1 MRKNHAID
9 LKIKAVLKASLPGIT
24 AGEVAEEISI
34 HTFFLYRWK
43 KKLRDAGLLNKMPKE
58 KDFDTDLEFE
68 EKLSQLQKENERFR
82 IESAVLKSS
91 RDMAKPKQRS
101 LQNSGWTIRSVFHCQ
116 PMPLFGVSV

>member
-9 LKIKAVLKASLPGIT
+9 LKIKAVLKASLPSIT
-24 AGEVAEEISI
+24 AGEVAEEIGV
-34 HTFFLYRWK
+34 HTFSLYRWK
-43 KKLRDAGLLNKMPKE
+43 KELRDAGLLNKTLKE

-91 RDMAKPKQRS
+91 KDMAKPKKEA
-101 LQNSGWTIRSVFHCQ
+101 LK
-116 PMPLFGVSV
+116 